1 MLGELIELVL
11 AIWKADSTM
20 RENSLV
26 GESEMDRKSRR
37 CVAILCGGMI
47 ALLAV
52 VSFVLVLLL
61 W

>member
-11 AIWKADSTM
+11 AIWKADSTI

-37 CVAILCGGMI
+37 WVAILCGGLI